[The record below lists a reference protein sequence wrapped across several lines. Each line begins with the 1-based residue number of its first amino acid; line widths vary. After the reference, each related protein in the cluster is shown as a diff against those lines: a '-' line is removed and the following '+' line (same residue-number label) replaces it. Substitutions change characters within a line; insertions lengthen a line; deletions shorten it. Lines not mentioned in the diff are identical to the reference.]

1 MSALGGKVAIIGTGT
16 IKLGENF
23 DQTLRDM
30 SLSSSIRVIN
40 DVHDQR
46 LGRAGKMQV
55 QGADMRLAHNLGGP
69 GSVSA
74 GAVRSQP

>member
-1 MSALGGKVAIIGTGT
+1 MTGLGGKVAIIGTGT

-23 DQTLRDM
+23 YQTLRDM
-30 SLSSSIRVIN
+30 VLSSSIRMIN
-40 DVHDQR
+40 NVHDQL

-55 QGADMRLAHNLGGP
+55 QGADMGLAHNLGGP

-74 GAVRSQP
+74 GPVSSQP

>member
-1 MSALGGKVAIIGTGT
+1 MSALGGEVAIIGTGT

-30 SLSSSIRVIN
+30 SLSSSIRMIN
-40 DVHDQR
+40 DVYDQR

-55 QGADMRLAHNLGGP
+55 QGAGMRLAHNRDGP